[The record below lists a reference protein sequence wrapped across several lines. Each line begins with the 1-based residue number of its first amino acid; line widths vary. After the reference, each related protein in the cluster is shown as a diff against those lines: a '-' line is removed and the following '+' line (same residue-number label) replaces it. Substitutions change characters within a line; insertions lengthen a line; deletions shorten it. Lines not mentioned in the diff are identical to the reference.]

1 MGFVQVEKTYS
12 QQSFFDF
19 LQIQGIKELLPSHD
33 WPRGL
38 MDKASDIGLEDLG
51 FESLRGRSLF
61 RHKTKRM
68 LCSQKCSQI
77 FQVESFILT
86 SFGVFYCGLEKTKT
100 FVFFLCVSLCMC
112 TQHILCSQQ
121 GQCYMSYY
129 NLLQILT
136 FARKHLLHFSSF
148 NT

>member
-77 FQVESFILT
+77 FQVESQFILT
-86 SFGVFYCGLEKTKT
+86 SFGVFYCSLEKTKT
-100 FVFFLCVSLCMC
+100 FVFFVCVCISLYVYVA
-112 TQHILCSQQ
+112 HSLLIAGIVL
-121 GQCYMSYY
+121 YV
-129 NLLQILT
+129 LLQSFANPHIRSKT
-136 FARKHLLHFSSF
+136 FTTFQLF
-148 NT
+148 